1 MAWTISVILIVLWG
15 LGRVAGSTE
24 GAWVHL
30 FLAFGLV
37 AFVLAALGR
46 RTDGPRRR

>member
-24 GAWVHL
+24 GAWIHL
-30 FLAFGLV
+30 FLAFGL
-37 AFVLAALGR
+37 AAAGAAALGR
-46 RTDGPRRR
+46 PARGPRPR

>member
-1 MAWTISVILIVLWG
+1 MAWTLSVVLIVLWG

-37 AFVLAALGR
+37 SLLAAALGR
-46 RTDGPRRR
+46 PPRGPTPR